1 MGCFP
6 CMKLVP
12 AMKKESIF
20 TKEDF
25 FGCDVF
31 TLRFWKLRRST
42 LLRKVVFTAVEIQR
56 HFSRRSLI
64 FQRQEKAG
72 GLFSSTFKKE
82 VDFSQRLGETGQFF
96 VIFKADRHSQ
106 RQRKTFF
113 VGFFFQMSRKLKLF
127 VVVSDQAFSILP
139 MIFLSC
145 PS

>member
-1 MGCFP
+1 
-6 CMKLVP
+6 
-12 AMKKESIF
+12 MKKESIF
-20 TKEDF
+20 TKEGF

-42 LLRKVVFTAVEIQR
+42 LLRKVYFTAVEIRR
-56 HFSRRSLI
+56 HFPRRSLI

-82 VDFSQRLGETGQFF
+82 VDFSQRLGETGRFF

-106 RQRKTFF
+106 RQRK
-113 VGFFFQMSRKLKLF
+113 GFFFQMSRKLKLY